1 MNPALRASAAHVF
14 VDDLHSPSLSAD
26 DEHHLFRVMRLRSGE
41 LVTISD
47 GHGGWRS
54 TVVEDHALAPIGEA
68 VSEAS
73 PPPITIA
80 SAIPKGDRLE
90 WMVQK
95 LTELGVSD
103 MVFVDC
109 ERSVVKWTS
118 ERGAQ
123 QLLRLTRVAREAAMQ
138 SRRVWLP
145 ALRGPFDYA
154 DVIALPGAVIADPDG
169 GSLADLDN
177 DPHSGR
183 IVVIGP

>member
-1 MNPALRASAAHVF
+1 
-14 VDDLHSPSLSAD
+14 
-26 DEHHLFRVMRLRSGE
+26 
-41 LVTISD
+41 
-47 GHGGWRS
+47 
-54 TVVEDHALAPIGEA
+54 
-68 VSEAS
+68 
-73 PPPITIA
+73 
-80 SAIPKGDRLE
+80 KGDRLE

-145 ALRGPFDYA
+145 ALRGPLDYA

-169 GSLADLDN
+169 GSLAGFDN

-183 IVVIGP
+183 IVVIGPEGGFSAAEVGMSRHSVSLGQQILRVETAAVCAAVLLSSPR